1 MSLAKET
8 EISRI
13 EIVQTWF
20 IQVRTDTIV
29 KENGTEISRTVH
41 RHMLEPFTSKKDGDT
56 WTHTATDIS
65 GEDAQVQAIANAAW
79 TDTVKNNYKTW
90 REAQGV

>member
-1 MSLAKET
+1 VSLAKET

-56 WTHTATDIS
+56 WTHTAKDIS

-90 REAQGV
+90 LEAQG

>member
-65 GEDAQVQAIANAAW
+65 GEDAQVQAIANTAW
-79 TDTVKNNYKTW
+79 TDTEKNNYKKW
-90 REAQGV
+90 REAQG

>member
-65 GEDAQVQAIANAAW
+65 GEDAQVQAIANTAW
-79 TDTVKNNYKTW
+79 TDTVKNYYNTW
-90 REAQGV
+90 REAQG

>member
-1 MSLAKET
+1 MSLAKES

-65 GEDAQVQAIANAAW
+65 GEDAQVQAIANTAW

-90 REAQGV
+90 REAQG

>member
-29 KENGTEISRTVH
+29 KEHGTEISRTVH

-65 GEDAQVQAIANAAW
+65 GEDAQVQAIANTAW

-90 REAQGV
+90 REAQG

>member
-56 WTHTATDIS
+56 WTHTATEIS
-65 GEDAQVQAIANAAW
+65 GDDAQVQAIANTAW

-90 REAQGV
+90 REAQG